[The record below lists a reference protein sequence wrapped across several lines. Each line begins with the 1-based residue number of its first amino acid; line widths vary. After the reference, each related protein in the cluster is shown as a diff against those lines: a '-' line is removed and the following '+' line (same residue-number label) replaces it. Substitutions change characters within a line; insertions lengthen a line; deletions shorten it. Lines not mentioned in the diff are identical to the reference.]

1 MRLSEL
7 GPRQMAVIRALHCS
21 PEVRGRL
28 MDLGLL
34 PGCPVELV
42 RLLPLSHGLQ
52 LAVRRSRLVMR
63 RELAALIDVE
73 VVAHA

>member
-1 MRLSEL
+1 
-7 GPRQMAVIRALHCS
+7 
-21 PEVRGRL
+21 

-42 RLLPLSHGLQ
+42 RRLPLSHGLQ

-63 RELAALIDVE
+63 SELAALIDVE
-73 VVAHA
+73 LASEVVVHV

>member
-7 GPRQMAVIRALHCS
+7 EPRQPAVIRALHCS

-42 RLLPLSHGLQ
+42 RLLPLSHALQ

-63 RELAALIDVE
+63 CDLAALIDVE
-73 VVAHA
+73 VVAYA

>member
-21 PEVRGRL
+21 AEVRGRL

-52 LAVRRSRLVMR
+52 LAVRRSRLVIR